1 MPPTSG
7 MQAIAAAM
15 FEGKPVEVDFGPTSG
30 PGVGG
35 GGGGIGSW
43 SGMIYIHKMTNVLS
57 SNLAERRSSFRFHSG
72 VKANIVPLKFNT
84 LYDQQSFPC
93 VYPNRT
99 ACRNS
104 DYRYPRRTRHAS
116 FQRC

>member
-15 FEGKPVEVDFGPTSG
+15 FEGKPVEVDFRPSSG

-43 SGMIYIHKMTNVLS
+43 SGMIYIHKMENALS
-57 SNLAERRSSFRFHSG
+57 SNLAFS
-72 VKANIVPLKFNT
+72 PLFCLSLPAKGHYHARLTQKSIPVSPPALIELAFT
-84 LYDQQSFPC
+84 LIELL
-93 VYPNRT
+93 VVIATITIRVAT
-99 ACRNS
+99 AL
-104 DYRYPRRTRHAS
+104 PA
-116 FQRC
+116 